1 MKLRHNRLRA
11 LMPFLL
17 SAIFCE
23 LFAAVTCGF
32 IPTFAVDETIN
43 NDEQNFVNFYDG
55 EKTVT
60 YKTDAH
66 TVKEALER
74 ANITL
79 NKGDIVEPALREKI
93 TTDNFNINVYRA
105 RKVVIKDGS
114 RQNHVTTASRNPR
127 EIAKQVGINLRNEDV
142 IEMAPNNN
150 FLESGTLT
158 AYKVIRAKKINFVY
172 YFEKIT
178 IYTQADTVGDFLEER
193 GVKLKKDD
201 WISSKTST
209 KITDNMNLSLYR
221 QGKQTIVL
229 HESIKF
235 DEKTTIDT
243 ARDKNYKE
251 ITKKG
256 EEGQKDVTYE
266 IEMKDGQEISRN
278 KISEIITKEPITQE
292 ITVGGKSASA
302 STSAP
307 VNLPAGSHE
316 DWMAAAGISPSDYG
330 YVNFIIGRESGWRTT
345 ASNGRYYGL
354 YQTNLRSLSSQCPNW
369 QSDPVCQLRAASN
382 YKNRYGSWAD
392 AYNAWRRQGWW

>member
-17 SAIFCE
+17 GAIFCE

-55 EKTVT
+55 EKAVT

-93 TTDNFNINVYRA
+93 TTDDFNINVYRA

-251 ITKKG
+251 ITKK
-256 EEGQKDVTYE
+256 
-266 IEMKDGQEISRN
+266 
-278 KISEIITKEPITQE
+278 QE